1 MAIIERMRLNSNLPS
16 VRGLRRILRLSAW
29 GAALTLQL
37 PAAAALYQC
46 PARDGLPGSVRNA
59 PEPGC
64 VLLVAHDSSGLN
76 LQPVFIVPDYSRAL
90 PPPET
95 LRQKLRPELQS
106 LLEREALGAS
116 VPSDLIYLVI
126 QQESHFN
133 HLAVSARGALG
144 LMQLMPD
151 TARQLGVGNP
161 WDPAQNLRGGIRY
174 LGQLIRQ
181 FSGNLPLAVAAYNAG
196 PNAVVAAGQKVPRFG
211 ETRDYVR
218 QIFHRYENGRWLAS
232 AMSLMDGGP
241 PPAAARRA
249 SAKAAKGSMQAASG
263 RPAASPLYRWLDD
276 AGQEH
281 VTNFKPEHGTIIG
294 VITP

>member
-1 MAIIERMRLNSNLPS
+1 MRLNGNPPS
-16 VRGLRRILRLSAW
+16 VPELGKILRPIAW
-29 GAALTLQL
+29 IASLALQL

-46 PARDGLPGSVRNA
+46 PAQGGLSGSVRNA

-64 VLLVAHDSSGLN
+64 VLLVARDSSGLN
-76 LQPVFIVPDYSRAL
+76 IQPVFIVPNYSHPL

-95 LRQKLRPELQS
+95 LRIRLRPELQA
-106 LLEREALGAS
+106 LLEREALTAT
-116 VPSDLIYLVI
+116 VPPDLIYLVI
-126 QQESHFN
+126 QQESRFN

-151 TARQLGVGNP
+151 TAHQLGVGNP

-174 LGQLIRQ
+174 LGQMIRQ
-181 FSGNLPLAVAAYNAG
+181 FAGNLPLAVAAYNAG
-196 PNAVVAAGQKVPRFG
+196 PKAVENAGQRVPRFG

-218 QIFHRYENGRWLAS
+218 QIFHRYDNGRLLAN
-232 AMSLMDGGP
+232 AMSLMDGGSP
-241 PPAAARRA
+241 PDSARHA
-249 SAKAAKGSMQAASG
+249 PAKAAKGSPQPAAN

-281 VTNFKPEHGTIIG
+281 VTNFKPARGKIIG
-294 VITP
+294 VINP